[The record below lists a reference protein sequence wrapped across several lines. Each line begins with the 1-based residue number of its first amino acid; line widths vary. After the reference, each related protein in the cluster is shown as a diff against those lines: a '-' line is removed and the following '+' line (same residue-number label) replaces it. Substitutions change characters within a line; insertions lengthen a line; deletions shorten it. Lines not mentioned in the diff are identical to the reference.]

1 MGAMRKTETFAIRPR
16 RNEGEGMMGYLMRI
30 AAAHGVPHLPEML
43 IQIGV
48 PWFKF
53 AQGQGTDV
61 VASAAAIGA
70 AGLSFDTG
78 QVGPSGV
85 SLRGEILRPRQW
97 SVHAAR
103 RACPDCLRED
113 AAAATDSRLPRQWHR
128 TWWDVRATTVCPRHR
143 VKLIDRCRRCGERL
157 DFRSTAVGECP
168 RGHALAD
175 QVGASVGDAM
185 GDVYILG
192 RLGAGPP
199 IVDVSLD
206 AGSLAD
212 AIDALGT
219 VGAAAIAGK
228 RTGIERHEL
237 LHAGFDVFS
246 RWPAALDALLDR
258 IAAGSGTGLGRWGA
272 ARSYGRLHE
281 RVHELEPGPISELLR
296 RRIRQHALA
305 NGLAISRSVFG
316 VTEAPT
322 DVCSVSHAATRLK
335 MGFERARRELKRR
348 GHLPTRTRRGTP
360 IRIPSAAI
368 DEMLNEGRD
377 LLGVSSLS
385 EYLAIGRTQT
395 RRLIAAGFFGPESA
409 LRPDTVQAFLDRLS
423 KKAPTKFV
431 AIGAAPLPSA
441 CRIAR
446 CAIDVAVGAIAAG
459 DLTVCGIA
467 AGQGLQRLFVRL
479 SDLRLLGKGSRD
491 AMTIEDVA
499 RSLGVKWETVRG
511 LMRLGLVRAR
521 RRGIPTANVNAFRRD
536 YVSGALLARA
546 VGVRPRVL
554 MKTLSDAGTTPA
566 AAPPRCRQ
574 VFYRRADVVRTR
586 GLDRR
591 LRAAAEGR

>member
-1 MGAMRKTETFAIRPR
+1 MRKTEIIAIRPR
-16 RNEGEGMMGYLMRI
+16 RNDGEGMIGYLMRV

-53 AQGQGTDV
+53 AQGRGVDV
-61 VASAAAIGA
+61 VAAAATIEPSD
-70 AGLSFDTG
+70 LSFDTG
-78 QVGPSGV
+78 QVGVGGV
-85 SLRGEILRPRQW
+85 SLRGETLRPRQW
-97 SVHAAR
+97 SVHVGR

-113 AAAATDSRLPRQWHR
+113 AAAAADSRLPRQWHR

-185 GDVYILG
+185 GDAYVLG
-192 RLGAGPP
+192 RLGAGPR

-228 RTGIERHEL
+228 HTGIERHEL

-246 RWPAALDALLDR
+246 RWPAAFDALLNR
-258 IAAGSGTGLGRWGA
+258 IVAVSGTGLGRWGA
-272 ARSYGRLHE
+272 ARSYGRLYE
-281 RVHELEPGPISELLR
+281 RVFGLESGPIANLLKR
-296 RRIRQHALA
+296 HIRQHALEH
-305 NGLAISRSVFG
+305 GLSISRSVFG

-322 DVCSVSHAATRLK
+322 DVCSVSHAAARLA

-348 GHLPTRTRRGTP
+348 GHLPARTRRGTP

-368 DEMLNEGRD
+368 DEIQNEGSN
-377 LLGVSSLS
+377 LLGVGSLS
-385 EYLAIGRTQT
+385 EFLGIGRTQT
-395 RRLIAAGFFGPESA
+395 RKLVAAGVFGREAPVRRDE
-409 LRPDTVQAFLDRLS
+409 VQTLLDRLS
-423 KKAPTKFV
+423 KDAPTKFV
-431 AIGAAPLPSA
+431 AAGAAPLPAA

-446 CAIDVAVGAIAAG
+446 CTIDVAVVAMVGG
-459 DLTVCGIA
+459 DLTACGVG
-467 AGQGLQRLFVRL
+467 AGHGLQRLFVCV
-479 SDLRLLGKGSRD
+479 SDLRLQGKRSRD
-491 AMTIEDVA
+491 AMTVEDAA
-499 RSLGVKWETVRG
+499 RSLDVKWETMRG
-511 LMRLGLVRAR
+511 LVRLGLVRAR
-521 RRGIPTANVNAFRRD
+521 RRRISAAAMDAFRRD
-536 YVSGALLARA
+536 YVSGARLARA
-546 VGVRPRVL
+546 LGVRPRTL

-591 LRAAAEGR
+591 LRAAAERS